1 MEDEGI
7 IDAKKELS
15 TIYPNIMLLEFD
27 NDFTRNLNNIEFK
40 NKKENLSSE
49 ELFFDFFETQTNGKI
64 NDFQKKLIIDCF
76 NNKEAI
82 WCVL

>member
-15 TIYPNIMLLEFD
+15 TIYPNIILLEFD

-40 NKKENLSSE
+40 NKKENLSYE

-82 WCVL
+82 

>member
-49 ELFFDFFETQTNGKI
+49 ELFFDFFETQTNSKI

-76 NNKEAI
+76 NNKETI
-82 WCVL
+82 